1 MSGARPAGRRAALLA
16 LALLTVEFLAGMQRY
31 LSQTVLPLVASDLDG
46 AHLYGPLDAA
56 AQAPLFLML
65 PAGAWLLSRVPVRT
79 LMLAFTLVTVLGSA
93 TCALAPSMPVFIA
106 GTAVRALAAGA
117 LATISLGAI
126 SRGLP
131 ARHRQLVLAG
141 MSGVWL
147 LSSTLGPVYAATT
160 ASLLGWRWAMVA
172 YLPLLVLARWAVA
185 RQFPPE
191 AEQEPTGQ
199 TVPWRW
205 AVVLA
210 AGAAVLALP
219 AGGASLV
226 AVAAGA
232 GAMLWATARLLPP
245 GTLRARGGR
254 RAVLTA
260 LGVTAAAYFGAT
272 MVLSVVAYDGLGL
285 GTASFAVV
293 IAAPGV
299 AWALT
304 GLWTGAHPALEDHPF
319 ARRSRRAGGLL
330 AAGVLVL
337 LATTTLA
344 PAPPCA
350 FAGLL
355 LGATLAGL
363 GMGALYPD
371 LLGRCLTQPD
381 PDDGITADRMAGAAV
396 LVESVGMAV
405 ATTAGYAFLGT
416 GFGLGAGVA
425 DRAPWLYLALT
436 VVVALMLHRLRA
448 AARPDPAHTPAVTS

>member
-1 MSGARPAGRRAALLA
+1 MLLA

-31 LSQTVLPLVASDLDG
+31 LSQTVLPLLARDLDG

-79 LMLAFTLVTVLGSA
+79 LMLAFTLITVLGSVI
-93 TCALAPSMPVFIA
+93 CALAPTMPAFIA

-131 ARHRQLVLAG
+131 TRHRQLVLAG

-191 AEQEPTGQ
+191 AEQGPTGE

-205 AVVLA
+205 A
-210 AGAAVLALP
+210 AVLATGSAILALP
-219 AGGASLV
+219 VGGASIL
-226 AVAAGA
+226 AVALGA

-245 GTLRARGGR
+245 GTARAHGGR
-254 RAVLTA
+254 RAGLMA

-272 MVLSVVAYDGLGL
+272 MVLSVVAHDGLGL
-285 GTASFAVV
+285 STASFAVV

-304 GLWTGAHPALEDHPF
+304 GLWTGAHPALSDAPF
-319 ARRSRRAGGLL
+319 ARRSGRAG
-330 AAGVLVL
+330 AVLTGGIVVL
-337 LATTTLA
+337 LATTTVA
-344 PAPPCA
+344 PSSSVA
-350 FAGLL
+350 FVGLL
-355 LGATLAGL
+355 VGATLAGL

-371 LLGRCLTQPD
+371 LLGRCLTP
-381 PDDGITADRMAGAAV
+381 PEHDDGITSDRIAGAAV

-416 GFGLGAGVA
+416 GFGLGSGVA
-425 DRAPWLYLALT
+425 DRSPWLYLALT
-436 VVVALMLHRLRA
+436 VVALLMLHRLRA
-448 AARPDPAHTPAVTS
+448 AARPASAQPLASTG